1 LTQKKIPYVA
11 INRLSIYYRCLERI
25 SEVKN
30 LGDFEVI
37 SSSEMAEITG
47 INSAQIRKDLAYFGE
62 FGKRGV
68 GYSLKNLSKEL
79 KNILGLDKKW
89 PIIIV
94 GAGNLGQALINY
106 KGLEK
111 RGFVI
116 EGIFDNSPIKIGK
129 KLRQIIIQ
137 DVKEIENFIKKKN
150 IKIAVLTVPATSAQ
164 EVADRMVKGGIKAI
178 LNFAPIRIIL
188 SPEIKI
194 HNVDLSIEFEGLTYY
209 LSL

>member
-1 LTQKKIPYVA
+1 MRQKKIPYVA

-37 SSSEMAEITG
+37 SSSEMAGITG

-137 DVKEIENFIKKKN
+137 DVKGIENFIKKKN
-150 IKIAVLTVPATSAQ
+150 IKIAVLTVPAISAQ

-188 SPEIKI
+188 SPEVKI

>member
-1 LTQKKIPYVA
+1 LRQKKIPYVA

-89 PIIIV
+89 PIIII

-129 KLRQIIIQ
+129 KLRQTIIQ

-194 HNVDLSIEFEGLTYY
+194 HNVDLTIEFEGLTYY

>member
-1 LTQKKIPYVA
+1 MRQKKIPYVA

-37 SSSEMAEITG
+37 SSSEMAGITG

-79 KNILGLDKKW
+79 KIILGLDKKW

-137 DVKEIENFIKKKN
+137 DVKGIENFIKKKN
-150 IKIAVLTVPATSAQ
+150 IKIAVLTVPAISAQ
-164 EVADRMVKGGIKAI
+164 EVADRMVRGGIKAI

-188 SPEIKI
+188 SPEVKI

>member
-1 LTQKKIPYVA
+1 MRQKKIPYVA

-106 KGLEK
+106 KGLKK

-116 EGIFDNSPIKIGK
+116 EGIFDNSPIKIGE

-164 EVADRMVKGGIKAI
+164 EVADRMVRGGIKAI

-188 SPEIKI
+188 SPEVKI

>member
-150 IKIAVLTVPATSAQ
+150 IKIAVLTVSATSAQ

>member
-1 LTQKKIPYVA
+1 LRQKKIPYVA

-94 GAGNLGQALINY
+94 GAGNLGQALIKY
-106 KGLEK
+106 QGFKK
-111 RGFVI
+111 RGFI
-116 EGIFDNSPIKIGK
+116 IKCSYF
-129 KLRQIIIQ
+129 KL
-137 DVKEIENFIKKKN
+137 VKNL
-150 IKIAVLTVPATSAQ
+150 V
-164 EVADRMVKGGIKAI
+164 R
-178 LNFAPIRIIL
+178 
-188 SPEIKI
+188 
-194 HNVDLSIEFEGLTYY
+194 
-209 LSL
+209 

>member
-1 LTQKKIPYVA
+1 LRQKKIPYIA

-194 HNVDLSIEFEGLTYY
+194 HNVDLTIEFEGLTYY

>member
-1 LTQKKIPYVA
+1 LRQKKIPYVA

-106 KGLEK
+106 KGLKK

-129 KLRQIIIQ
+129 KLRQIIVQ

-164 EVADRMVKGGIKAI
+164 EVADRMVRGGIKAI

-188 SPEIKI
+188 SPEVKI

>member
-1 LTQKKIPYVA
+1 LRQKKIPYVA

-137 DVKEIENFIKKKN
+137 DVKEIESFIKKKN